1 MKSHGRVDER
11 RGRPSAP
18 PRLRVAAEAI
28 DDDGGRRERGE
39 RSSDEC
45 WRGRRIVFVDESE
58 RASERQS
65 SNFAR
70 SSLVPSITRARRSR
84 SAASQCVARSAL
96 RAFDRKKS
104 AVKSR
109 SKSWM
114 TLENADENRV
124 FETTPLA

>member
-1 MKSHGRVDER
+1 MKSDGRVDER

-18 PRLRVAAEAI
+18 PRRRVAAEAI

-70 SSLVPSITRARRSR
+70 SSLVPS
-84 SAASQCVARSAL
+84 AASQCVARSAL